1 MNHLVHLYLS
11 DPTDGCRLGALMG
24 DYVKGRLDDQYP
36 ADIRWGL
43 QLHRKID
50 RFAETNL
57 HFKRSKRRFDPTLRH
72 CRGILVDVAYDH
84 LLALHWIDFSAISL
98 EEFAV
103 DIYRLLEKQHAQL
116 PPTLQDAAPRMV
128 AADWLVAC
136 RKKETVE
143 RVLRRLAGR
152 LSRTN
157 GLGDGLA
164 EIERNLSQL
173 ENDFRGFIA
182 DAHSFVE
189 QLSDRPGTAAQVRD

>member
-1 MNHLVHLYLS
+1 
-11 DPTDGCRLGALMG
+11 MG

-50 RFAETNL
+50 RFAETNP
-57 HFKRSKRRFDPTLRH
+57 HFQRSKRRFNPTLRH
-72 CRGILVDVAYDH
+72 YRGILVDVAYDH
-84 LLALHWIDFSAISL
+84 LLALHWIDFSSTPL
-98 EEFAV
+98 EEFAAR
-103 DIYRLLEKQHAQL
+103 IYRLLEKEHALL
-116 PPTLQDAAPRMV
+116 PSSLQDAAPRMT

-136 RKKETVE
+136 RQKETVE

-157 GLGDGLA
+157 GLGDGLT
-164 EIERNLSQL
+164 EIERNLPQL

-189 QLSDRPGTAAQVRD
+189 QLSDRPDTAAQARD